1 MINGVVRIGFKTVE
15 IKDLKIINGIPFPR
29 WMEKRKL
36 IITGPPG
43 CGKTTILNTIG
54 GWPEEGYL
62 DISSKEWWKSQ
73 ILAHRPRELHL
84 GLPFMGFEQ
93 AAPVYDTE
101 SLDDSSYLELDVFR
115 IPLPPPKTH
124 PLSTDFRGKFVF
136 EFILLPAEKTLEL
149 RKHRAK
155 SGTHHVD
162 ENLTL
167 AKVREELEFYRQL
180 VLLFHQSGMSVYI
193 RDDLTGN
200 PKTIRE
206 TEVVPKPRTDERG
219 EELYRHLD
227 QIRLRERLLSRSWSI
242 RGNKKLLELFVEMI
256 PKALNVER
264 CSIFIHDPGADKVWL
279 QTGTGVDEKQIE
291 LDGTDSLVGQVIATG
306 EYMVMEDMNKLEG
319 PHKQVDAQTGFVT
332 RNELCVPIKSLS
344 GQKPNGAILV
354 LNKKQGQFFREEDRE
369 FLERVASHL
378 QTAIESI
385 FLRQEL
391 MNFSELLTYRAQFS
405 EWAKYGLWALL
416 AVALAEAVIIAYLW
430 GQA

>member
-1 MINGVVRIGFKTVE
+1 MEMNGLKTEE
-15 IKDLKIINGIPFPR
+15 ITDLKIIKGIPFPR
-29 WMEKRKL
+29 WLEKRKL

-43 CGKTTILNTIG
+43 CGKTTILNAIG
-54 GWPEEGYL
+54 GWPEEGYM
-62 DISSKEWWKSQ
+62 DISSKDWWKSP
-73 ILAHRPRELHL
+73 ILATRPRELHL
-84 GLPFMGFEQ
+84 GLPFVGFEE
-93 AAPVYDTE
+93 AAPVYDTD
-101 SLDDSSYLELDVFR
+101 SLDDSSYLELDLFR

-149 RKHRAK
+149 RKRRAK

-167 AKVREELEFYRQL
+167 AKVREELEFYTQL
-180 VLLFHQSGMSVYI
+180 ALFFHQSGMSVYI
-193 RDDLTGN
+193 RDDLTGH
-200 PKTIRE
+200 PRTIRDA
-206 TEVVPKPRTDERG
+206 EVRPKPRPDERG
-219 EELYRHLD
+219 EVLYRHLD

-242 RGNKKLLELFVEMI
+242 RGNKKLLDLFVEMI
-256 PKALNVER
+256 PEVLNVGR
-264 CSIFIHDPGADKVWL
+264 CSIFINDPETDKVWL

-291 LDGTDSLVGQVIATG
+291 LNKSDSLVGQVIATG
-306 EYMVMEDMNKLEG
+306 EYMVKEGMDKLEG

-344 GQKPNGAILV
+344 RQKPSGAILV
-354 LNKKQGQFFREEDRE
+354 LNKNQGQYFTVEDRE

-391 MNFSELLTYRAQFS
+391 MDFSELLTHQARFS
-405 EWAKYGLWALL
+405 EWAKYGLWTLV
-416 AVALAEAVIIAYLW
+416 AVTCVEAVIIAYLL

>member
-1 MINGVVRIGFKTVE
+1 MNGFKTVT
-15 IKDLKIINGIPFPR
+15 IKDLKIINGIPFPK
-29 WMEKRKL
+29 WLEKRKL

-43 CGKTTILNTIG
+43 CGKTTILNAIG

-62 DISSKEWWKSQ
+62 DISSKEWWKSP
-73 ILAHRPRELHL
+73 ILAHRPRELHF
-84 GLPFMGFEQ
+84 GLPFVGFEK
-93 AAPVYDTE
+93 AAPVYDTD
-101 SLDDSSYLELDVFR
+101 SLDDSSYLELDLFR

-124 PLSTDFRGKFVF
+124 PLSTDFRGRFVF
-136 EFILLPAEKTLEL
+136 EFILLPPEKTLAL

-167 AKVREELEFYRQL
+167 EKVREELEFYRQL
-180 VLLFHQSGMSVYI
+180 ALFFHQSGISIYI
-193 RDDLTGN
+193 RDDLGEN
-200 PKTIRE
+200 PRTIRE
-206 TEVVPKPRTDERG
+206 AEIASKPRPKERV

-242 RGNKKLLELFVEMI
+242 RGNKKLLELLVEMI
-256 PKALNVER
+256 PKTLNVER

-279 QTGTGVDEKQIE
+279 QAGTGVDEKQIE
-291 LDGTDSLVGQVIATG
+291 LDKSDSLVGRVIATG
-306 EYMVMEDMNKLEG
+306 EYMVKENMDKLEG
-319 PHKQVDAQTGFVT
+319 PHKEVDAQTGFST
-332 RNELCVPIKSLS
+332 RNELCVPIESLS
-344 GQKPNGAILV
+344 GKKVSGAILV
-354 LNKKQGQFFREEDRE
+354 LNKKKGQYFKEEDRE

-391 MNFSELLTYRAQFS
+391 IDFSELLTYRARFS
-405 EWAKYGLWALL
+405 EWATYGLWALL
-416 AVALAEAVIIAYLW
+416 AVAGAEAVIITYLW